1 MKNTPLIYLAG
12 PIAGSGYKEI
22 TDWRRDAA
30 LQLSPLKT
38 LNPMRA
44 KEYMQ
49 NETENIHNYQ
59 LNTVIEHAL
68 GSAKGIVARDRNDV
82 MSCDAVLMNLTK
94 SKSISIGSMIEIGW
108 ADAFRKPLVLIIDQD
123 NLHIHPM
130 VLEMAGFV
138 VTTLEEGVEVVKAL
152 FA

>member
-68 GSAKGIVARDRNDV
+68 G